1 MKALILF
8 LLCFIVN
15 VISAKENYQFRHLT
29 VHDGLADNE
38 VIDIL
43 KDHEGFL
50 WCVTNSAI
58 NRFDGY
64 NVKPYLKTE
73 SGLDLSVS
81 VQQILI
87 DKENHIWIER
97 YGYYFVYDRVKDQFV
112 NAQPLLEQYKLHSNS
127 LPQKIMIDDQKNIWS
142 YNGKVMK
149 VYLPQNHQT
158 YTLKNLPEKL
168 SFFYARQNRFFYID
182 KDNQLHITD
191 LFNQKTYAILPL
203 NKVLKTEQHLN
214 YKLFVDSDFDI
225 WIYSSNAEGL
235 WLLTQQPNDVWKLSS
250 VGKTSLLLKNKVINI
265 CEDNSHQIW
274 IGLEYDGISI
284 YNKKNRNIPISPRM

>member
-15 VISAKENYQFRHLT
+15 VTTAKENYQFRHLT

-73 SGLDLSVS
+73 NGIDLSVS
-81 VQQILI
+81 VQQILT
-87 DKENHIWIER
+87 DKDNHIWIER
-97 YGYYFVYDRVKDQFV
+97 YGYYFIYDRVKDQFV
-112 NAQPLLEQYKLHSNS
+112 DAQSLLEQYKLHNNS

-158 YTLKNLPEKL
+158 CTLKNLPEKL
-168 SFFYARQNRFFYID
+168 SFFHARQNRFFIST
-182 KDNQLHITD
+182 K
-191 LFNQKTYAILPL
+191 KTSYILP
-203 NKVLKTEQHLN
+203 
-214 YKLFVDSDFDI
+214 
-225 WIYSSNAEGL
+225 IYS
-235 WLLTQQPNDVWKLSS
+235 TRKHTPSS
-250 VGKTSLLLKNKVINI
+250 
-265 CEDNSHQIW
+265 
-274 IGLEYDGISI
+274 
-284 YNKKNRNIPISPRM
+284 P

>member
-73 SGLDLSVS
+73 S
-81 VQQILI
+81 
-87 DKENHIWIER
+87 
-97 YGYYFVYDRVKDQFV
+97 
-112 NAQPLLEQYKLHSNS
+112 
-127 LPQKIMIDDQKNIWS
+127 
-142 YNGKVMK
+142 
-149 VYLPQNHQT
+149 
-158 YTLKNLPEKL
+158 
-168 SFFYARQNRFFYID
+168 
-182 KDNQLHITD
+182 
-191 LFNQKTYAILPL
+191 
-203 NKVLKTEQHLN
+203 
-214 YKLFVDSDFDI
+214 
-225 WIYSSNAEGL
+225 
-235 WLLTQQPNDVWKLSS
+235 
-250 VGKTSLLLKNKVINI
+250 
-265 CEDNSHQIW
+265 
-274 IGLEYDGISI
+274 
-284 YNKKNRNIPISPRM
+284 